1 MLSYPVILSVA
12 MAGVAVL
19 AILVFVISGSYAAVL
34 IVLACLVALGF
45 VLNSFGVVSVKR
57 GKDGLEV
64 DFHENAP
71 APNEKR
77 STSINIKEVF
87 HISGN
92 NYNYN
97 EAPAVCAA
105 YGAELASQ
113 DQITEAFSLGA
124 EWCGYGWSAGGMAL
138 YPTQESTWSALQGET
153 DESRRT
159 ACGRPGVNGGYFDPL
174 TKFGVNCYGIKPQ
187 NKGTKLPIPLPGE
200 DTSGFEKEVKKFKR
214 LLESMKLSPFNRD
227 IWSAKG
233 AAGDMLKKS
242 KSGLEGD
249 IQALEKDIGL

>member
-1 MLSYPVILSVA
+1 

-19 AILVFVISGSYAAVL
+19 AILVFMVSGSYAAVL
-34 IVLACLVALGF
+34 IVMAFVVALGL
-45 VLNSFGVVSVKR
+45 VLQSFGFVNVKQSK
-57 GKDGLEV
+57 GGLEI
-64 DFHENAP
+64 DFHENVP

-77 STSINIKEVF
+77 HTAIHIKEVF

-92 NYNYN
+92 NYNYE

-138 YPTQESTWSALQGET
+138 YPTQESTWAALQGEA

-159 ACGRPGVNGGYFDPL
+159 ACGRPGVNGGYFDPK
-174 TKFGVNCYGIKPQ
+174 TKFGVNCYGVKPK
-187 NKGTKLPIPLPGE
+187 NKGTKLPIPLPG
-200 DTSGFEKEVKKFKR
+200 DDGSFDKEVKKFKR
-214 LLESMKLSPFNRD
+214 LISSIVLSPFNRD
-227 IWSAKG
+227 VWSVKG
-233 AAGDMLKKS
+233 AAGDALKKTET
-242 KSGLEGD
+242 GIQGD
-249 IQALEKDIGL
+249 IKALEKDIGF